1 MYRMCCW
8 YIITGNVILCFFFS
22 VAPFAPLLKYTCYM
36 CNRQGA
42 HKSDRISSSLCSH
55 DNALLYLY
63 WYLHFMLI
71 WPWCILSYVWW
82 EAIKLFWILNLES
95 LVPPNDISLSS
106 MEFHGT
112 LRLSFYSMS
121 CYPGLPWDMPWNSVE
136 LYRVAKTRVKH
147 CCVDLS
153 SWYGFWFAII
163 CIDMKGIFDLS
174 TEIHPTFLETVPFAS
189 KCVNMGYFFIGI

>member
-8 YIITGNVILCFFFS
+8 YIIAGNVILCYFFSSSFS

-42 HKSDRISSSLCSH
+42 HKSHRISSSLCSH

-82 EAIKLFWILNLES
+82 EAIKPFWIFES
-95 LVPPNDISLSS
+95 WNGGTQIAKFMRPTWGPPGSIRPQMGPMLATWTLLSWNVII
-106 MEFHGT
+106 H
-112 LRLSFYSMS
+112 S
-121 CYPGLPWDMPWNSVE
+121 CQ
-136 LYRVAKTRVKH
+136 RR
-147 CCVDLS
+147 
-153 SWYGFWFAII
+153 FR
-163 CIDMKGIFDLS
+163 
-174 TEIHPTFLETVPFAS
+174 
-189 KCVNMGYFFIGI
+189 

>member
-1 MYRMCCW
+1 MSFC
-8 YIITGNVILCFFFS
+8 VSFFS

-82 EAIKLFWILNLES
+82 EAIKLFWILNLE
-95 LVPPNDISLSS
+95 NKQFDN
-106 MEFHGT
+106 
-112 LRLSFYSMS
+112 R
-121 CYPGLPWDMPWNSVE
+121 
-136 LYRVAKTRVKH
+136 
-147 CCVDLS
+147 
-153 SWYGFWFAII
+153 YGFSISIGNTSFKCWVNFQFSIKYCSSRISNNRNVAQQCCGGLWQGQNFIVI
-163 CIDMKGIFDLS
+163 
-174 TEIHPTFLETVPFAS
+174 EFLP
-189 KCVNMGYFFIGI
+189 

>member
-1 MYRMCCW
+1 MSFCVSFC
-8 YIITGNVILCFFFS
+8 S

-82 EAIKLFWILNLES
+82 EAIKLFWILKILNLEILNLES
-95 LVPPNDISLSS
+95 HDDVIKWKHIPRYWPFVRGIHRSPVNSPHKGQWRGALMFLWSAPWINGWVNNREAGD
-106 MEFHGT
+106 
-112 LRLSFYSMS
+112 LRRHRAHYDVIVMFQEYLTY
-121 CYPGLPWDMPWNSVE
+121 E
-136 LYRVAKTRVKH
+136 A
-147 CCVDLS
+147 
-153 SWYGFWFAII
+153 
-163 CIDMKGIFDLS
+163 
-174 TEIHPTFLETVPFAS
+174 
-189 KCVNMGYFFIGI
+189 

>member
-1 MYRMCCW
+1 MSFC
-8 YIITGNVILCFFFS
+8 VSFFS

-95 LVPPNDISLSS
+95 LNLWIFSQWWPREKV
-106 MEFHGT
+106 ETF
-112 LRLSFYSMS
+112 SFSICFLTIRNNHMHA
-121 CYPGLPWDMPWNSVE
+121 GLNIYITNREENEELFCANVE
-136 LYRVAKTRVKH
+136 CEIRWYQK
-147 CCVDLS
+147 
-153 SWYGFWFAII
+153 SWYRW
-163 CIDMKGIFDLS
+163 LS
-174 TEIHPTFLETVPFAS
+174 ARLQ
-189 KCVNMGYFFIGI
+189 

>member
-1 MYRMCCW
+1 MSFCVSC
-8 YIITGNVILCFFFS
+8 FS

-82 EAIKLFWILNLES
+82 EAIKLFRILNLELICHRQS
-95 LVPPNDISLSS
+95 LNPFMPFRCNKVCINIILTTLIGWLKYNNTACRRGPSQNKDHNVMQKLKLLESNYVYSLLYAKVSR
-106 MEFHGT
+106 
-112 LRLSFYSMS
+112 LRLPMTMFR
-121 CYPGLPWDMPWNSVE
+121 W
-136 LYRVAKTRVKH
+136 K
-147 CCVDLS
+147 
-153 SWYGFWFAII
+153 
-163 CIDMKGIFDLS
+163 
-174 TEIHPTFLETVPFAS
+174 
-189 KCVNMGYFFIGI
+189 